1 MFVVVKRETSEIAKL
16 SVIEPDEITI
26 VILWCGGL

>member
-1 MFVVVKRETSEIAKL
+1 MFVVVRRETSEIAKP
-16 SVIEPDEITI
+16 SVIEPNEITI